1 MKKLL
6 AVLLVAFLAV
16 AIAPKNATAI
26 PAFKKAFDQRVTAVS
41 KDAKLVA
48 TIKAAK
54 CNVCHYVD
62 GDKKSKK
69 QKNDFGVAM
78 GKLLKKDNYK
88 STRIAAE
95 PDKVK
100 AEFDAAFEK
109 LMATKNAKGKTY
121 GELLK
126 AGGLPGTVNLPPKK

>member
-6 AVLLVAFLAV
+6 AVLLVAFTVV
-16 AIAPKNATAI
+16 AIAPKNADAV
-26 PAFKKAFDQRVTAVS
+26 PAFKKAFDQRYTNVI

-48 TIKAAK
+48 KIKEAK
-54 CNVCHYVD
+54 CNVCHWVD

-69 QKNDFGVAM
+69 QKNDFGVALS
-78 GKLLKKDNYK
+78 KLLKKDNYK

-100 AEFDAAFEK
+100 AEFDAAFK
-109 LMATKNAKGKTY
+109 KVMATKNAKGKTY
-121 GELLK
+121 GDLLD
-126 AGGLPGTVNLPPKK
+126 AGDLPGTVNLPPKK

>member
-1 MKKLL
+1 MKKLF
-6 AVLLVAFLAV
+6 AILLVAFLAV
-16 AIAPKNATAI
+16 AIAPKNADAI
-26 PAFKKAFDQRVTAVS
+26 PAFKKAFDQRVTNVI

-78 GKLLKKDNYK
+78 AKLLKKDNYK

-100 AEFDAAFEK
+100 AELDAAFEK

-126 AGGLPGTVNLPPKK
+126 AGDLPGTVNVPVKK

>member
-16 AIAPKNATAI
+16 AIAPNNADAI
-26 PAFKKAFDQRVTAVS
+26 PAFKKAFAQRVTNVS
-41 KDAKLVA
+41 KDAKLVEA
-48 TIKAAK
+48 IKAAK
-54 CNVCHYVD
+54 CNICHYVD

-126 AGGLPGTVNLPPKK
+126 SGSLPGTVNLPVKK